1 MATFKF
7 SRTRRAGWHK
17 NLLPMVMMG
26 WMGFA
31 ASASAAPVQ
40 PKAPAFE
47 CGAVQAEG
55 ALSIAETFQA
65 SIDEVA
71 REFGKD
77 RSRRLTSEQ
86 RRAQAEFVFGNML
99 FVTAH
104 ELGHALVSEMDLM
117 VLAREEDVADA
128 YATIGV
134 LKCGADFARRV
145 LVEAAK
151 GLFLSAQRDRK
162 AGDEPQYY
170 ERHGLDEQRAF
181 QIVCLMHG
189 SDPARFK
196 DLADETELPQDRRRS
211 CGWDYD
217 TASRSWDRALAP
229 HMRTADQAKP
239 QIEVIY
245 GEAKG
250 RLATYARIFK
260 DARFLETVI
269 EQIADRFA
277 WPASIVVEMRSCGD
291 ANARWTIPTRRL
303 HVCYE
308 LAEEFVD
315 LYRDHG
321 VGRTLAQAR
330 IEPRVKV
337 AARAPTLTKAI
348 GAWKSARQIEASPR
362 TASTPRTAVAPSPR
376 IALESSP
383 RSGD

>member
-1 MATFKF
+1 M
-7 SRTRRAGWHK
+7 
-17 NLLPMVMMG
+17 
-26 WMGFA
+26 
-31 ASASAAPVQ
+31 Q
-40 PKAPAFE
+40 PKAPVPAPFE
-47 CGAVQAEG
+47 CGAAHLPEGSSSPAESFRAG
-55 ALSIAETFQA
+55 
-65 SIDEVA
+65 IDEVTS
-71 REFGKD
+71 D
-77 RSRRLTSEQ
+77 RSHRLTSEQ
-86 RRAQAEFVFGNML
+86 RRDRAEFVFGNML

-151 GLFLSAQRDRK
+151 GLFLNTQRDKK
-162 AGDEPQYY
+162 AGDVPQYY
-170 ERHGLDEQRAF
+170 ERHGLDEQRAYH
-181 QIVCLMHG
+181 IVCLMYG

-196 DLADETELPQDRRRS
+196 DLADETGLPQDRRRS

-229 HMRTADQAKP
+229 HLRTDQPKP
-239 QIEVIY
+239 RIEVIY

-260 DARFLETVI
+260 DTRFLETVI

-277 WPASIVVEMRSCGD
+277 WPASIVVEMRSCDD

-308 LAEEFVD
+308 LAEEFVE
-315 LYRDHG
+315 LYRDYG

-330 IEPRVKV
+330 VAPRERV
-337 AARAPTLTKAI
+337 AARAPNLTQAI
-348 GAWKSARQIEASPR
+348 GAWKRLREPESRPRTLASSPR
-362 TASTPRTAVAPSPR
+362 TPASSPWTVASSPRT
-376 IALESSP
+376 LESSP
-383 RSGD
+383 RTGD